1 MNLKTAAA
9 VMAGATLV
17 LAGCTDDADVGDAD
31 TVEDPGV
38 NVEATPG
45 ELETPIDEDALDAD
59 AANLSVA
66 EVVAGNDQFTTL
78 TVALEQ
84 AELLDT
90 LSIVSEESGTGPYTL
105 FAPTNDAFDVLP
117 EGVLD
122 ALLLP
127 ENEDQLTAVLTYHV
141 VPQELI
147 SADITPGDVTTLEG
161 MNVTVMT
168 DGEVTVNDA
177 TVVLPDLAATNGV
190 VHAID
195 AVLVPPT
202 VNVEELTS

>member
-1 MNLKTAAA
+1 MNVKTVGA
-9 VMAGATLV
+9 VVLGATLV
-17 LAGCTDDADVGDAD
+17 LAGCTDDGD

-45 ELETPIDEDALDAD
+45 ELETPVDEDAVDAD

-78 TVALEQ
+78 TAALEQ
-84 AELLDT
+84 AGLLDT
-90 LSIVSEESGTGPYTL
+90 LSTVSEESGTGPYIL
-105 FAPTNDAFDVLP
+105 FAPTNEAFDALP

-141 VPQELI
+141 VPEELV
-147 SADITPGDVTTLEG
+147 SVDITPGDVATLQG
-161 MNVTVMT
+161 MDVTVLT
-168 DGEVTVNDA
+168 DGEITVNGA
-177 TVVLPDLAATNGV
+177 NVVLPDLAATNGV

-195 AVLVPPT
+195 AVLVPST